1 MSKKMDILLKSITLL
16 HREKE
21 LEVNGQDDSSDL
33 VKTVLSLFGNSNR
46 SNLMG
51 GESSVLEDLKHLIED
66 MINNPDNYDKISL
79 LQSLELIFKDSPDML
94 KVVNNAIDRD
104 FSQASLKRTIISL
117 RNTLN
122 NYYKE
127 EELKNAISKAS
138 YQITTGRLDGESIT
152 DYTQKLV
159 TTLEALTTQTKTK
172 DPGIV
177 DELDMSDEEGM
188 SLTINK
194 VRDSNLGGN
203 KLITGWKEV
212 NEITQGGF
220 KRGESWCFY
229 ALQHKYKSGFT
240 RSIFMQ
246 LPLHNKPIM
255 DDPNKKP
262 LMVFIS
268 FEDDADVMIDFMYKY
283 LYYNEHDK
291 LPDLTEITSA
301 EIAKY
306 IKDKLTMNGYN
317 IKIMRVNPSEWT
329 YKSLF
334 NKILE
339 YEANGYEVHAVVV
352 DYLSKLPTTG
362 CTMGP
367 TGTDVRDLFNRV
379 RNFMSARSI
388 LFITPHQL
396 STEAKQLIRN
406 GVPDVNF
413 VKEIAG
419 KGFSEG
425 SKAIDNVLD
434 GELYLHIARIKRQP
448 YLTVQRG
455 KHRTPNILPEEKMYF
470 TLPFPK
476 GAPIKENLN
485 DDTDPSFGG
494 VKPSDIGMDE
504 KFDF

>member
-16 HREKE
+16 HRERE
-21 LEVNGQDDSSDL
+21 LDLNGQDDSSDL
-33 VKTVLSLFGNSNR
+33 VKTVLSLFGTSNR
-46 SNLMG
+46 DNLMG
-51 GESSVLEDLKHLIED
+51 GESTILEDLKYLIND

-79 LQSLELIFKDSPDML
+79 LQSLELIFKNNPDMI

-122 NYYKE
+122 NFYKE

-138 YQITTGRLDGESIT
+138 YQITTGRLDGDSIT
-152 DYTQKLV
+152 NYTQKLL

-177 DELDMSDEEGM
+177 DEIDMSDEDNV
-188 SLTINK
+188 SVTVDK
-194 VRDSNLGGN
+194 VKNNIDGGS
-203 KLITGWKEV
+203 KLISGWKELNV
-212 NEITQGGF
+212 MTQGGF
-220 KRGESWCFY
+220 RRGEFWIIY

-240 RSIFMQ
+240 RSLFMQ
-246 LPLHNKPIM
+246 LALHNTPKLT
-255 DDPNKKP
+255 DPNKKP

-268 FEDDADVMIDFMYKY
+268 FEDDADIMFDFMYKY
-283 LYYNEHDK
+283 LYYNEYDK
-291 LPDLTEITSA
+291 LPDLA
-301 EIAKY
+301 EVTGADVAKY
-306 IKDKLTMNGYN
+306 IKQKLTATGYH
-317 IKIMRVNPSEWT
+317 IKILRINPSDWT

-339 YEANGYEVHAVVV
+339 YEANGYEMHSLFI
-352 DYLSKLPTTG
+352 DYLYKLPTTG
-362 CTMGP
+362 CVTGP
-367 TGTDVRDLFNRV
+367 AGVDVKDLFNRV
-379 RNFMSARSI
+379 RNLCSSKGI
-388 LFITPHQL
+388 LAVTPHQI
-396 STEAKQLIRN
+396 SSDGKQLIRN
-406 GVPDVNF
+406 GVPDINF

-419 KGFSEG
+419 KDYSEG
-425 SKAIDNVLD
+425 SKGVSQIAD

-455 KHRTPNILPEEKMYF
+455 KHRTPGILDDDKMYF

-485 DDTDPSFGG
+485 EDGDATFGG
-494 VKPSDIGMDE
+494 VKPSDTGLDE